1 MENTIYKRTIIGE
14 IEKYLPTE
22 EIIVLHGARQVGKTS
37 ILIYLQ
43 NQLQNQGKKTFY
55 IDLEDS
61 RFVQILEKGVDEFIK
76 LISEQGFVFDQKNK
90 IYVFIDEIQ
99 YLSNPSPFLKLMID
113 HHPEIKLIISG
124 SSSFNI
130 KNKFSDSLVGR
141 TVNFDIHNLSF
152 AEFLEFKEY
161 QLTSK
166 DDLTDKKITELQ
178 SYYQEYV
185 LAGGYPKIVLTSDL
199 EMKEKYLQQII
210 DTYIRKDIRDLAKI
224 RDVQKFN
231 QLLEILASQN
241 GQILNLSELAD
252 TCNLTRPTVEQYL
265 FLLEETYIIRLVRP
279 FYKNIRSEISKA
291 PKIYFYDTGLAHLLW
306 LKSLPKEILGQSFE
320 SSIFA
325 ELAKKYGV
333 TNFFYWRT
341 TDNKEIDFILQDKND
356 LISIEAKLNNVQ
368 YKKTAQDYF
377 AEVYQ
382 PKESNVVSLKGK
394 FENKRFIYPW
404 QL

>member
-1 MENTIYKRTIIGE
+1 MENTIYKRTIISE

-22 EIIVLHGARQVGKTS
+22 DIIVLHGARQVGKTS

-61 RFVQILEKGVDEFIK
+61 RFIQILEKGVNEFIK
-76 LISEQGFVFDQKNK
+76 LLSEEGFVFDQKNK

-99 YLSNPSPFLKLMID
+99 YLSNPSPFLKLMVD
-113 HHPEIKLIISG
+113 HHPEIKLIVSG

-141 TVNFDIHNLSF
+141 TINFDIHNLSF

-161 QLTSK
+161 QSTGK

-185 LAGGYPKIVLTSDL
+185 LVGGYPKIVLTSDF

-210 DTYIRKDIRDLAKI
+210 DTYIRKDIRDLAEI

-291 PKIYFYDTGLAHLLW
+291 PKVYFYDTGLAHLLW

-325 ELAKKYGV
+325 ELAKKYSV
-333 TNFFYWRT
+333 NNIFYWRT
-341 TDNKEIDFILQDKND
+341 TDNKEIDFILRDKND

-377 AEVYQ
+377 AGAYQ
-382 PKESNVVSLKGK
+382 PKESKVVSLKGK
-394 FENKRFIYPW
+394 FEDEKFIYPW

>member
-1 MENTIYKRTIIGE
+1 MENTIYKRTIISE

-22 EIIVLHGARQVGKTS
+22 DIIVLHGARQVGKTS

-61 RFVQILEKGVDEFIK
+61 RFIQILEKGVDEFIK
-76 LISEQGFVFDQKNK
+76 LLSEEGFVFDQKNK

-113 HHPEIKLIISG
+113 HHPEIKLIVSG

-141 TVNFDIHNLSF
+141 TINFDIHNLSF

-161 QLTSK
+161 QSTGK

-185 LAGGYPKIVLTSDL
+185 LVGGYPKIVLTSDL

-210 DTYIRKDIRDLAKI
+210 DTYIRKDIRDLAEI

-291 PKIYFYDTGLAHLLW
+291 PKVYFYDTGLAHLLW

-325 ELAKKYGV
+325 ELAKKYSV
-333 TNFFYWRT
+333 NNIFYWRT
-341 TDNKEIDFILQDKND
+341 TDNKEIDFILRDKND

-377 AEVYQ
+377 AGVYQ
-382 PKESNVVSLKGK
+382 PKESKVVSLKGK
-394 FENKRFIYPW
+394 FEDKKFIYPW